1 MKRIALCIDCLNEWA
16 GRAFSWLAL
25 FMVLMMATN
34 VLMRYAFSAGMP
46 WQQEIVRF
54 GHGILFLGGAAY
66 ALKHEALV
74 RVDVLY
80 QGMCER
86 KAAWVNIVGTFL
98 FLFPFC
104 FALIYFSID
113 YITASWAILE
123 GSPEYKGMPGVFVF
137 KSFIWVAGGLLAL
150 QGLSQVV
157 HAIGVLRGEEHQAKE
172 EVVL

>member
-1 MKRIALCIDCLNEWA
+1 MKRIALFIDTLNEWA

-25 FMVLMMATN
+25 FMVLMMTTN
-34 VLMRYAFSAGMP
+34 VMMRYAFSGGSA

-80 QGMCER
+80 QGMSER
-86 KAAWVNIVGTFL
+86 ASAWVNITGTLL

-104 FALIYFSID
+104 FALIYFSVD

-123 GSPEYKGMPGVFVF
+123 GSPEYKGMPGVFLF
-137 KSFIWVAGGLLAL
+137 KSCIWLCGGLLAL
-150 QGLSQVV
+150 QGLAQII
-157 HAIGVLRGEEHQAKE
+157 HAVGVLGGKEHIAKE
-172 EVVL
+172 EVAL